1 MLPSARSTPSRWPNN
16 IHCGL
21 SCLGP
26 LERYLVPYEEI
37 EIMDPQPVQIL
48 ASATAIPHPQK
59 LLDGVKGVNKGTQ
72 GRGGEDSYFYSF
84 GQ

>member
-1 MLPSARSTPSRWPNN
+1 M
-16 IHCGL
+16 
-21 SCLGP
+21 
-26 LERYLVPYEEI
+26 PYEEN
-37 EIMDPQPVQIL
+37 EIIDPQPVRIH

-59 LLDGVKGVNKGTQ
+59 LMDGVKGVNKGNQ